1 MGLKLGRLV
10 KKTLGSVLKR
20 GPAIA
25 SGFASMGPM
34 GAGLALLSKPAGFQ
48 PAVAAGI
55 PSIQAL
61 TGVPRFGFADE
72 EVPPLRGGAQPVAGA
87 LPAIIGTMNRI
98 TAMAIARLAAALG
111 ITFSLATLPRVGMR
125 LWTTIMT
132 FARRH
137 PGVSVIG
144 LLTALGLAADEAAHF
159 LSWGATRKR
168 KRRGRGIS
176 ARDIRTC
183 RRTMRRMASFQRDM
197 FRAAPKRR
205 ALGRSRDGT
214 IIAQN

>member
-1 MGLKLGRLV
+1 VGLKLGRLL
-10 KKTLGSVLKR
+10 KKTLGSVVKR
-20 GPAIA
+20 APAIA

-34 GAGLALLSKPAGFQ
+34 GAGLALLAKPAGFQ
-48 PAVAAGI
+48 PVGAGV
-55 PSIQAL
+55 PSIQAV
-61 TGVPRFGFADE
+61 TGVAPFAFGNG
-72 EVPPLRGGAQPVAGA
+72 EVPPLTGGAQPVAGA

-125 LWTTIMT
+125 LWSTIMA

-197 FRAAPKRR
+197 FRARPARR
-205 ALGRSRDGT
+205 GVGRGGPST
-214 IIAQN
+214 LIAQN